1 MSESEDELDMIV
13 CRCEEITLREILQAI
28 ELGAVDITG
37 VKRRTRAGMG
47 TCQGKTCER
56 LVSQILRQKL
66 QVSPETISFAT
77 PRTPVRL
84 VSMGVLAG
92 REEDPL
98 EPEE

>member
-1 MSESEDELDMIV
+1 MSESREELDMIV
-13 CRCEEITLREILQAI
+13 CRCEEITLREVLAAI
-28 ELGAVDITG
+28 EMGAVDVTG

-56 LVSQILRQKL
+56 LVSQILRQRTKAG
-66 QVSPETISFAT
+66 PETIGFGT
-77 PRTPVRL
+77 PRTPLRL

-92 REEDPL
+92 HAEDPL

>member
-1 MSESEDELDMIV
+1 MSAFQDLDMIV
-13 CRCEEITLREILQAI
+13 CRCEEITLREVLRAI
-28 ELGAVDITG
+28 DLGARDITG
-37 VKRRTRAGMG
+37 VKRRCRAGMG
-47 TCQGKTCER
+47 TCQGRTCER

-66 QVSPETISFAT
+66 GAAPEAISFST

-84 VSMGVLAG
+84 VSIGVLAG